1 MTQEDKD
8 LVLRDLCAR
17 LPYGV
22 KVQYADKYGNTYI
35 GKLLSINVDYV
46 EQVIIQWEDNYTF
59 EEDVAYLLLE
69 EVKPFLRPMSSQ
81 TNEER
86 EELNNIL
93 EYQYYSDD
101 SCMCE
106 ATDWLNKNMF
116 DFRGLIPKGHALS
129 TEEYNPYKD

>member
-1 MTQEDKD
+1 MEIEMMTQEDKE
-8 LVLRDLCAR
+8 LLLKDLCGR
-17 LPYGV
+17 LPYDIVV
-22 KVQYADKYGNTYI
+22 KDEYGDYI
-35 GKLLSINVDYV
+35 EVNIHTAN
-46 EQVIIQWEDNYTF
+46 
-59 EEDVAYLLLE
+59 LE
-69 EVKPFLRPMSSQ
+69 HLIDRVSEGIVKMVLRPMSSQ
-81 TNEER
+81 TSEER